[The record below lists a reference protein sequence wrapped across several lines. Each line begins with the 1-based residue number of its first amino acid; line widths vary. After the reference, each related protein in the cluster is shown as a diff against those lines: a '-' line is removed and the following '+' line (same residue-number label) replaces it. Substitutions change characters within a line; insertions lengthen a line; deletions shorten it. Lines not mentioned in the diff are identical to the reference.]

1 MKFLIDQNI
10 SEKVA
15 EGLQEL
21 GHDAVTVGSYGL
33 STADDLIIF
42 ERAAEENRVVVSAD
56 TDFGTILAKRQESKL
71 SIILFRLFS
80 TNQRAEEQV
89 ALIKANLENIEVDLL
104 EGSIVVIE
112 PSQIRIRPLPI
123 GGKREE

>member
-15 EGLQEL
+15 QKLQEL
-21 GHDAVTVGSYGL
+21 GHDAVSVASYGL
-33 STADDLIIF
+33 SEADDLVIF
-42 ERAAEENRVVVSAD
+42 ERAAEEDRVVVSSD
-56 TDFGTILAKRQESKL
+56 TDFGTLLAKRQESKP

-80 TNQRAEEQV
+80 TNQRASEQV
-89 ALIKANLENIEVDLL
+89 ALIRVNLANIETDLL

-123 GGKREE
+123 GGKRE